1 MQTCQLEQDLELKTA
16 AIEHAGVYQRQN
28 TCLSVSVENAG
39 LSSISLSTLTGMW
52 KKAENLIQSEGH
64 ILKAPWLSDKK
75 ARLVRS
81 SSSPSLVPGPFEE
94 EKGPGIHCTRMRKV
108 YRAFSSIICQ
118 ILSLPRGR
126 TRMDNVY

>member
-1 MQTCQLEQDLELKTA
+1 MPESVWFSKMKPEAKEKHLKKVQTCQLEQGLESKTA

-64 ILKAPWLSDKK
+64 ILKAPWLS
-75 ARLVRS
+75 
-81 SSSPSLVPGPFEE
+81 
-94 EKGPGIHCTRMRKV
+94 
-108 YRAFSSIICQ
+108 
-118 ILSLPRGR
+118 
-126 TRMDNVY
+126 